1 MRPRE
6 STTTWLPTSDQIMA
20 APERAA
26 MAALDTSLEL
36 VMRVLKAEHADLCPD
51 GRCVRDPNW
60 EPFTAELLPLA
71 EAVIVC
77 AEHLQHLLR
86 DYRWCV
92 DGLLKDAGR
101 VARQDREDEEDR
113 PF

>member
-6 STTTWLPTSDQIMA
+6 ATATWLPTSDQIEA

-26 MAALDTSLEL
+26 MAALNTSLEL
-36 VMRVLKAEHADLCPD
+36 VVRVLKVEHADLRPD
-51 GRCVRDPNW
+51 GRCARDPNW

-77 AEHLQHLLR
+77 AEHLQHLLH
-86 DYRWCV
+86 DYRACV
-92 DGLLKDAGR
+92 DGLLKDADGE
-101 VARQDREDEEDR
+101 ASLEREEEEDTS
-113 PF
+113 F